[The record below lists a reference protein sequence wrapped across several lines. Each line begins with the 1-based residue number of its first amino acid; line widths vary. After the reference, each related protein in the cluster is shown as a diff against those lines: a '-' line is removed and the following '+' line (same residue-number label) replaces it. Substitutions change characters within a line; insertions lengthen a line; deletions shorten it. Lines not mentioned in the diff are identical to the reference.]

1 MRGTRVSIA
10 VILSFLALNAI
21 SAEKPRVAVSI
32 PPQAYFVE
40 RISGGRFSC
49 LTIVGPGQS
58 PHSYEPSPRQM
69 SDLSKASSWFTVGVE
84 FEKALKPKI
93 SSVLPRLRLV
103 DTTAGIQFRALE
115 AHEDED
121 HGDHDEAESGIDPHV
136 WLGWKQ
142 SKAIALIIR
151 DELIRLDS
159 TGEAAYRKNHEALIA
174 DIETMFASLSRELEP
189 LRGKP
194 VFVYH
199 PAFGYFL
206 DEFGIE
212 QVAVETGGK
221 EPTQKGIAGLVARA
235 RKEGAK
241 IIFVQAQFPTRSAKT
256 LAAGIGGVV
265 EPMDPLAADW
275 LPNLARMGEALRK
288 AIR

>member
-1 MRGTRVSIA
+1 MKGARVSIA
-10 VILSFLALNAI
+10 VILSFLALNAGA
-21 SAEKPRVAVSI
+21 AEKLRVAVSI
-32 PPQAYFVE
+32 PPQAYFEE

-69 SDLSKASSWFTVGVE
+69 SELAKASSWFTVGVE

-103 DTTAGIQFRALE
+103 DTTTGLEFRRLE
-115 AHEDED
+115 AHIDED
-121 HGDHDEAESGIDPHV
+121 GHDEAESGIDPHV

-142 SKAIALIIR
+142 SKAMALIIR
-151 DELIRLDS
+151 DELALLDPG
-159 TGEAAYRKNHEALIA
+159 GESAYRKNYDALAA
-174 DIETMFASLSRELEP
+174 DVDAAFNALALDLAP

-221 EPTQKGIAGLVARA
+221 EPTQKGIAFLVAKA

-265 EPMDPLAADW
+265 EPMDSLAADW
-275 LPNLARMGEALRK
+275 LPNLKRMGEALKK